1 MFTKKPETTAAT
13 PTNSGNRRAPAAAF
27 LNIYKVD
34 KSGVAHKVGAIPFE
48 NGKAIHEV
56 LAQKWEA
63 DADYE
68 PNFKFV
74 LNENVQRSAE
84 DIDID

>member
-1 MFTKKPETTAAT
+1 MFTKKPEQSVA
-13 PTNSGNRRAPAAAF
+13 PTNTGNRRTPAAAF

-34 KSGVAHKVGAIPFE
+34 KAGIAHKVGAVPFE
-48 NGKAIHEV
+48 AGKAIHEV
-56 LAQKWEA
+56 LAAKWEA

>member
-1 MFTKKPETTAAT
+1 MFAAKPAST
-13 PTNSGNRRAPAAAF
+13 PAPALNSGNRRPAAAAF

-34 KSGVAHKVGAIPFE
+34 KAGVAHKVGAIPFE
-48 NGKAIHEV
+48 HGKAIHEV
-56 LAQKWEA
+56 LAAKWEA

-68 PNFKFV
+68 PGFKFV
-74 LNENVQRSAE
+74 LNENVQKTAE

>member
-1 MFTKKPETTAAT
+1 MFTAKPAPTAVPA
-13 PTNSGNRRAPAAAF
+13 NSGNRRAPAAAF

-34 KSGVAHKVGAIPFE
+34 KAGIAHKVGAVPFE
-48 NGKAIHEV
+48 AGKAIHEV
-56 LAQKWEA
+56 LAAKWEA